1 MKNIVKI
8 LMISFL
14 IIGVKSNAQLDTLNY
29 LKTNFEIQKSEYI
42 GKPFS
47 FLLSKMSQ
55 IQPKTV
61 WSTQSQKDFGKIVG
75 NRFKFCD
82 MDYSFYNAITLS
94 IRWQEP
100 ILTKDVKYYEQK
112 NGFYFT
118 DEEKV
123 FYANKIIKDIRVY
136 R

>member
-1 MKNIVKI
+1 M
-8 LMISFL
+8 
-14 IIGVKSNAQLDTLNY
+14 GAKSNAQLDTLNY

-47 FLLSKMSQ
+47 FLLSKMTQ
-55 IQPKTV
+55 IQPKTA
-61 WSTQSQKDFGKIVG
+61 WSLQSQKNMGKIYATS
-75 NRFKFCD
+75 FLFCE
-82 MDYSFYNAITLS
+82 MDYSFHNAVTIT